1 MIGKLTY
8 DQVLE
13 FAKKIREQNN
23 IIKELLKGRDV
34 EAVVDFT
41 DVVESY
47 CKFLEGTVD
56 LNQAADNAIQEMIK

>member
-1 MIGKLTY
+1 MIDKLTY
-8 DQVLE
+8 EQVLD
-13 FAKKIREQNN
+13 FAKKIREQNEV
-23 IIKELLKGRDV
+23 IRRLLKGRDV

-56 LNQAADNAIQEMIK
+56 LNQAADNAIKDMIK

>member
-8 DQVLE
+8 NQVLE

-23 IIKELLKGRDV
+23 IIKELLNGRDV

>member
-1 MIGKLTY
+1 MIDKLTY
-8 DQVLE
+8 DQVLD
-13 FAKKIREQNN
+13 FAQKIREQNEV
-23 IIKELLKGRDV
+23 IKRLLKGRDV

-56 LNQAADNAIQEMIK
+56 LNQAADDAIKEIIK